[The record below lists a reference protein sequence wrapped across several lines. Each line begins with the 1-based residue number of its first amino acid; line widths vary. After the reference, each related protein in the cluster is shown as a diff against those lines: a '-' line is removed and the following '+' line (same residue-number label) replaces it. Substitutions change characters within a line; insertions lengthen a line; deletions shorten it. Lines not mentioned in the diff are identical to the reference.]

1 MAVKPLAVGSS
12 FKRSVLNKEAG
23 SKILRNVRE
32 SEGFHFYLA
41 IGEPT
46 GETAVSLEDFVG
58 KLAAV
63 EVQSVNF
70 HYKRQ
75 DFQKWI
81 REVLGDAELA
91 LRLKRIGRIGL
102 SIRGEALRSEILR
115 TVKGR
120 LNELKAAQ

>member
-12 FKRSVLNKEAG
+12 FKRSVLN
-23 SKILRNVRE
+23 KILRNVRE

-91 LRLKRIGRIGL
+91 LRLKRIGRRNKI
-102 SIRGEALRSEILR
+102 S
-115 TVKGR
+115 
-120 LNELKAAQ
+120 